1 MRPRLSFFVAVCSTL
16 AALGSPALAESAS
29 QTHDGFLLR
38 LNLGFGYESLSISN
52 SDSDLSIGGFGA
64 GANVALGG
72 LVAAD
77 LAIQA
82 EFFGS
87 AVVSPNVSQ
96 DGVDLGEANDVT
108 LNLSGLGVGITYW
121 IMPTNLYLV
130 GMVGLSKATIEVEGS
145 TFESD
150 WGLALQAIVGKEFWV
165 GDEWGIGFAGQL
177 LWANVPTDTESAS
190 SSYFA
195 FNVLFSATYN

>member
-1 MRPRLSFFVAVCSTL
+1 
-16 AALGSPALAESAS
+16 
-29 QTHDGFLLR
+29 
-38 LNLGFGYESLSISN
+38 
-52 SDSDLSIGGFGA
+52 
-64 GANVALGG
+64 
-72 LVAAD
+72 
-77 LAIQA
+77 
-82 EFFGS
+82 
-87 AVVSPNVSQ
+87 VSPNVSQ

-108 LNLSGLGVGITYW
+108 LNLSGLGVGVTYW

-130 GMVGLSKATIEVEGS
+130 GMIGLSKATIEVERS

-177 LWANVPTDTESAS
+177 LWADVPSENGSSA
-190 SSYFA
+190 SYFA

>member
-1 MRPRLSFFVAVCSTL
+1 MRSRLSFFVAVSSTL
-16 AALGSPALAESAS
+16 AVLGSPALAESAS

-82 EFFGS
+82 ELFGS

-165 GDEWGIGFAGQL
+165 GDEWGVGFAGQL
-177 LWANVPTDTESAS
+177 LWANVPTDTDSSSA
-190 SSYFA
+190 SYFA